1 MPRSIGKVGVVAV
14 GDLKY
19 IDLLHNV
26 TLLSW
31 AWRLTNVVYL
41 NAQSVT
47 NVGLDM
53 FVALVL

>member
-14 GDLKY
+14 GDLKC
-19 IDLLHNV
+19 INLLHNV

-31 AWRLTNVVYL
+31 ARRLTNVVHL
-41 NAQSVT
+41 NAQNVT

-53 FVALVL
+53 FIALVV